1 MQTAAVMNT
10 RVLIII
16 ATFITEIAIKLVLMN
31 TVYMGV
37 VSYTDDVRQNTM
49 VASLRS
55 FRVSQDKNCI
65 SVHYYV
71 HTRTVNI
78 ITNWNTE
85 HNPTVSCKPGI

>member
-31 TVYMGV
+31 AVYMGV
-37 VSYTDDVRQNTM
+37 VSYTDDVRQNTI
-49 VASLRS
+49 VASLES
-55 FRVSQDKNCI
+55 FQVSQDKNCI

-71 HTRTVNI
+71 H
-78 ITNWNTE
+78 ITY
-85 HNPTVSCKPGI
+85 SQYYY